1 MTTAL
6 QVLRRE
12 LHAHPEVGL
21 HLPRTQEILLREL
34 SALDLRIRTGQS
46 LSSITAV
53 LTGTGPVAGRRST
66 VLIRSDMDALPVTE
80 ITGLPYAASGTSM
93 HACGHDLHMAA
104 LVGAAR
110 RLSAR
115 RDELRGDVV
124 FMFQP
129 GEEACGGAQLMLQDG
144 VLDVTGHRVDAA
156 LGMHVLSYDLP
167 AGTFAFRSGAVL
179 SGSNIITVRYLG
191 RGGHGSAPHLAAD
204 PLPAAAQFVSA
215 TQVAL
220 SRGISMF
227 EPVTLT
233 FGILNAGTQHNVIAD
248 AAEVGGTLRTF
259 SVTAADRALAIVKDV
274 ARGLAAAN
282 GLSVEIGIRRDTI
295 PTVCDDSETEF
306 ARSVA
311 ASVVGDEHVRLLK
324 QPYSISEDFCWIL
337 DEVPGV
343 FVMVGAQASPQ
354 REQAANHSPRAVFD
368 DSILERVAQFETAWA
383 VERLALLDAGRQED
397 PGHHG
402 DTRSDREITSR
413 R

>member
-1 MTTAL
+1 VTTTL
-6 QVLRRE
+6 QALRRE
-12 LHAHPEVGL
+12 LHGHPEVGL
-21 HLPRTQEILLREL
+21 DLPRTQEILLREL
-34 SALDLRIRTGQS
+34 DDLGLQIHTGQS

-53 LTGTGPVAGRRST
+53 LSATTPIGGPRPT

-80 ITGLPYAASGTSM
+80 TTGLSYAAAGSAM

-110 RLSAR
+110 NLSAR

-129 GEEACGGAQLMLQDG
+129 GEEAWGGAKLMLDEG
-144 VLDVTGHRVDAA
+144 ILDITGRRVDAA

-167 AGTFAFRSGAVL
+167 AGTFAFRPGAVL
-179 SGSNIITVRYLG
+179 SGSTIITVRFLG

-215 TQVAL
+215 TQIAL

-248 AAEVGGTLRTF
+248 AAELGGTLRTF
-259 SVTAADRALAIVKDV
+259 SATAADRAVAIVRDV

-282 GLSVEIGIRRDTI
+282 GLDVGVEIRQDTI
-295 PTVCDDSETEF
+295 PTVCDDDETEF

-311 ASVVGDEHVRLLK
+311 ASVVGDEHVRLLN
-324 QPYSISEDFCWIL
+324 QPYSISEDFCWVL

-343 FVMVGAQASPQ
+343 FVMVGAQDSPQ
-354 REQAANHSPRAVFD
+354 HDQAANHSPRAVFND
-368 DSILERVAQFETAWA
+368 AILERAALFETAWA
-383 VERLALLDAGRQED
+383 VERLALLHAGRRQ
-397 PGHHG
+397 
-402 DTRSDREITSR
+402 SA
-413 R
+413 

>member
-1 MTTAL
+1 MTTTLRA
-6 QVLRRE
+6 LRRE
-12 LHAHPEVGL
+12 LHGHSEVGL
-21 HLPRTQEILLREL
+21 DLPRTQAILLREL
-34 SALDLRIRTGQS
+34 DDLGLQIHTGQS

-53 LTGTGPVAGRRST
+53 LRAATPIEGPRPT
-66 VLIRSDMDALPVTE
+66 VLMRSDMDALPVAE
-80 ITGLPYAASGTSM
+80 ATGLSYAAAGTAM

-110 RLSAR
+110 KLSAR

-129 GEEACGGAQLMLQDG
+129 GEEAWGGAKLMLDEG
-144 VLDVTGHRVDAA
+144 ILDITGRRVDAA

-167 AGTFAFRSGAVL
+167 AGTFAFRPGVVL
-179 SGSNIITVRYLG
+179 SGSNIITVRFLG

-215 TQVAL
+215 TQIAL

-233 FGILNAGTQHNVIAD
+233 FGILNAGTQHNVIVD

-259 SVTAADRALAIVKDV
+259 SVTAADRAVAIVGDV

-282 GLSVEIGIRRDTI
+282 GLDVEIDIRQDTI
-295 PTVCDDSETEF
+295 PIVCDDDETEF

-324 QPYSISEDFCWIL
+324 QPYSISEDFCWVL

-343 FVMVGAQASPQ
+343 FVMVGAQDSPHDH
-354 REQAANHSPRAVFD
+354 AANHSPRAVFND
-368 DSILERVAQFETAWA
+368 AILERAALFETAWA
-383 VERLALLDAGRQED
+383 VERLALLDAGRRQAA
-397 PGHHG
+397 
-402 DTRSDREITSR
+402 
-413 R
+413 